1 MKIKNK
7 SYRLLPA
14 ILFGGVTGII
24 TALTVT
30 LYKISAN
37 YVISF
42 SEKGYHFIK
51 DKLWIIPIVLGV
63 LYLIALLYDWVYK
76 KEPEISGGGIPTSI
90 GIINGKI
97 SFGWLKTLIGTFTL
111 SIVSFFIGVPLGNE
125 GPSVL
130 MGTAIGN
137 GVHSPFYKKYDSYKK
152 YSMTGGACSGF
163 SVATGAPISGI
174 LFAIEEAHHKIS
186 TLIIVVSSFSVLS
199 GFITTK
205 ILESVLNIDVSLF
218 HYTEFVSLP
227 FTNIWITVL
236 VGIAF
241 GLFSV
246 LFLKC
251 YGVISALFNDKMKK
265 IPRKYKIFAV
275 FVITLMLGLVSES
288 FISTGHHLILNLFK
302 NSPSIVMLFIILLIR
317 TTLTLSANTSGI
329 TGGVFVPFLALGAVF
344 AAILGGGITAL
355 FSLGNEYYI
364 LILALGIVACISSM
378 MKMPLTAII
387 FSIEAFSL
395 YNNILSVLIV
405 SVLSFLITELLG
417 AESIND
423 RVLKNKLGVL
433 MENESD
439 ELGDLD

>member
-90 GIINGKI
+90 GIINEKI
-97 SFGWLKTLIGTFTL
+97 SFGWLKTLVGTFTL

-130 MGTAIGN
+130 MGTAIGK

-152 YSMTGGACSGF
+152 YSMTGGACAGF

-227 FTNIWITVL
+227 LRNIWITVL

-302 NSPSIVMLFIILLIR
+302 NSPSVVMLFIILLIR

-439 ELGDLD
+439 ELD